1 MRRAITAVAMVVA
14 LLAVILLPASS
25 LPLLNTAQVPVPTCT
40 YPTGTITEAKA
51 LAYDRCMHERTQAMV
66 ENAHA
71 PAPTVTAT
79 VTETVTPSPDPTET
93 TSPTPTETPTSP
105 SPTATPTGVPVP
117 ADFPTTSSV
126 GPTTEPTQ
134 TYGGSCTVTQNGL
147 VIEDRI
153 VDCQGEGLVID
164 ATGVVIRNSVVNGGV
179 FTTFREQTTQ
189 ADNNAHPTVFTVES
203 SRIVAG
209 PATSHD
215 GRALG
220 WAHFVV
226 RDSHV
231 IGSHSGAF
239 AYNKTVFEDNYIQT
253 DGTSTHQSGLRMLK
267 NSTLRGNTIWCK
279 PVPPPAYTDV
289 DGGCSADA
297 VFYREF
303 GTPVNL
309 TIDRNY
315 FRTTKPTSGQGQWFA
330 TRFIDCDKVDV
341 CTGLKFINNLFD
353 LGQGTDGGE
362 FPNDAGDVWADNY
375 WTDGTPALSND
386 SR

>member
-1 MRRAITAVAMVVA
+1 MSMLRRFAPVCIA
-14 LLAVILLPASS
+14 LAALATLVLAVG
-25 LPLLNTAQVPVPTCT
+25 AQSAPGTGTSVPTLAEHNAL
-40 YPTGTITEAKA
+40 EARVTA
-51 LAYDRCMHERTQAMV
+51 LEEWVAS
-66 ENAHA
+66 
-71 PAPTVTAT
+71 APT
-79 VTETVTPSPDPTET
+79 PT
-93 TSPTPTETPTSP
+93 PTPTEEPTPT
-105 SPTATPTGVPVP
+105 PTPDPEPTPGPDPEPGEVPVP
-117 ADFPTTSSV
+117 ADFPTASSV
-126 GPTTEPTQ
+126 GPTAEPTV
-134 TYGGSCTVTQNGL
+134 TYGGSCTVTQNN
-147 VIEDRI
+147 
-153 VDCQGEGLVID
+153 LVID
-164 ATGVVIRNSVVNGGV
+164 NRIVNCQSDGLEIAATGVVIRNSVVNGGV
-179 FTTFREQTTQ
+179 FTTFREQTPA
-189 ADNNAHPTVFTVES
+189 ADNNSHATVFTVES

-267 NSTLRGNTIWCK
+267 NSTLRGNTIFCK
-279 PVPPPAYTDV
+279 PANTDT

-309 TIDRNY
+309 TIERNY
-315 FRTTKPTSGQGQWFA
+315 FRTTKPTSGHGQWFA
-330 TRFIDCDKVDV
+330 TRFIDCHTVDV
-341 CTGLKFINNLFD
+341 CTGIKFTGNLFD

-362 FPNDAGDVWADNY
+362 FPNDAGDVWSDNY